1 MINVVTQVFASSE
14 SSGRH
19 QGRFPGRG
27 DVLTGLE
34 KDKKKI
40 TKNFFLP
47 DREDRDEC
55 QREKYPKHK
64 RAADT
69 KE

>member
-1 MINVVTQVFASSE
+1 MINVIIQVFASSE

-47 DREDRDEC
+47 DGEDSDEC
-55 QREKYPKHK
+55 
-64 RAADT
+64 
-69 KE
+69 

>member
-1 MINVVTQVFASSE
+1 MINVVIQVFASSE

-34 KDKKKI
+34 KDKKKNYQ
-40 TKNFFLP
+40 KFFFA
-47 DREDRDEC
+47 R
-55 QREKYPKHK
+55 QR
-64 RAADT
+64 R
-69 KE
+69 